1 MEGQLGGGPIESSHS
16 GRRAAP
22 GELGRELRTH
32 SSLRSRIAAE
42 GRWEQEE
49 LEQCRVI
56 AVRGRMRGIGCWD
69 LFASLSIS
77 LADGQ
82 P

>member
-1 MEGQLGGGPIESSHS
+1 MVPVLSLAFDRSPFYWLLCLSRWISLEDQLGGGPIESSHS

-49 LEQCRVI
+49 L
-56 AVRGRMRGIGCWD
+56 
-69 LFASLSIS
+69 
-77 LADGQ
+77 
-82 P
+82 